1 MKYKVHSI
9 KNNHICCDILNDD
22 DTLIMGGYMQC
33 IETVPTDMDA
43 FFTERIY
50 PQITAMLAPGPE
62 TDTILIEASP
72 ILQAMENTKESLKFD
87 LIAYI
92 KSHPAVTLTDF
103 LAYCDQAFGW
113 QEAGFVMK
121 MMYEYINQA
130 EKKGMV
136 ELSGTS
142 KEYYFEVLR
151 QIVLGSTDDELKERL
166 K

>member
-1 MKYKVHSI
+1 MR
-9 KNNHICCDILNDD
+9 NNHIYCDIIDD
-22 DTLIMGGYMQC
+22 DNNLILGGYMHS
-33 IETVPTDMDA
+33 IEQEPADMAA
-43 FFTERIY
+43 FFAERIY
-50 PQITAMLAPGPE
+50 PQITAMLTPE
-62 TDTILIEASP
+62 PKTDTVQIEASP
-72 ILQAMENTKESLKFD
+72 ILQAMEATKESLKFD

-92 KSHPAVTLTDF
+92 KLHPTITLSDF
-103 LAYCDQAFGW
+103 IAYCDQTFGW

-136 ELSGTS
+136 ELPGTS